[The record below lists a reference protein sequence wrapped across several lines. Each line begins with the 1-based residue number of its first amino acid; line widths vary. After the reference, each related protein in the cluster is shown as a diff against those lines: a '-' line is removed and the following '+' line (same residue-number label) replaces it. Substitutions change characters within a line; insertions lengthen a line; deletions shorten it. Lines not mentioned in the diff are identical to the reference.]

1 MFAIVKEEPHS
12 DLVSHSLHRR
22 WSISTFTPMYV
33 IYYLPEVHKSN
44 QSMRTPLTHARI
56 MCERTQVITLRRL
69 ASVTRCVKVTLEG
82 HQNGLYEY
90 VK

>member
-1 MFAIVKEEPHS
+1 
-12 DLVSHSLHRR
+12 
-22 WSISTFTPMYV
+22 
-33 IYYLPEVHKSN
+33 
-44 QSMRTPLTHARI
+44 